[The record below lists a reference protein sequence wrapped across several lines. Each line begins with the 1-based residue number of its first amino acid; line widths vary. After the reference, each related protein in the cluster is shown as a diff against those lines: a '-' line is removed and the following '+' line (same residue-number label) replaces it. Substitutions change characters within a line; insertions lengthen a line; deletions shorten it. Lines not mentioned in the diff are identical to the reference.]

1 MFLAHTQSGEGRTL
15 EGDEFIT
22 LIVVIFS
29 LVYAYQIMYIKYT
42 QFYCASMIL
51 QQNYFKIHLQ
61 HEGKLIILII

>member
-29 LVYAYQIMYIKYT
+29 LVYAY
-42 QFYCASMIL
+42 L
-51 QQNYFKIHLQ
+51 
-61 HEGKLIILII
+61 KLCTLNIPSFIVHQ